1 MNDSERS
8 DANRKRS
15 EANKRYWDGKRK
27 PRMQKNG
34 YMTLT
39 IYNKK
44 HYIHRL
50 VMEKYIGRKL
60 ERWEHVHHIN
70 GDKTD
75 NRIENLQLI
84 TASEHSRLHAEENKL
99 GHESREPINKTT
111 KEKISKMVELRKK
124 GYFLQQIADE
134 LHISYPTVQK
144 YIKENYEKIQ
154 RNSNRK

>member
-15 EANKRYWDGKRK
+15 EANKRYWDEKRK

-34 YMTLT
+34 YMALSV
-39 IYNKK
+39 YNKK

-50 VMEKYIGRKL
+50 VME
-60 ERWEHVHHIN
+60 
-70 GDKTD
+70 
-75 NRIENLQLI
+75 
-84 TASEHSRLHAEENKL
+84 
-99 GHESREPINKTT
+99 
-111 KEKISKMVELRKK
+111 
-124 GYFLQQIADE
+124 
-134 LHISYPTVQK
+134 K